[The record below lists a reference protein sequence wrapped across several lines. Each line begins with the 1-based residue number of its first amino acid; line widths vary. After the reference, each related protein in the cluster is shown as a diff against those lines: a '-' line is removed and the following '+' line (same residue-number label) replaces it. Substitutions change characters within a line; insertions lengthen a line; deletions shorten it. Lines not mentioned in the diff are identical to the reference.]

1 VIAGERLSSLGGMLA
16 GDHDRLDRS
25 FQAILTRANGG
36 DWQQLETEWIAFQRE
51 LLGHLEAEE
60 KHVIPA
66 LARDR
71 PVAAETLLSDHAGI
85 RASLIELGIDLDLHC
100 LRAERVAMFV
110 EALRGHAKREEG
122 MFYPWAD
129 GHLPVEAATDV
140 RERIGKSRH
149 R

>member
-1 VIAGERLSSLGGMLA
+1 MTGERLSSLSGMLA
-16 GDHDRLDRS
+16 GDHDRLDRC
-25 FQAILTRANGG
+25 FQSILTRAYGG

-71 PVAAETLLSDHAGI
+71 PLAAEMLLSDHEVI
-85 RASLIELGIDLDLHC
+85 RTKVIELGIDLDLHS

-110 EALRGHAKREEG
+110 EALRAHARREEG

-129 GHLPVEAATDV
+129 GHLPADAAV
-140 RERIGKSRH
+140 HLSERIGKNR
-149 R
+149 RG